1 MNREELSPK
10 ALEMMKAHSLDEV
23 YVTSDG
29 QGFTEKHR
37 AEAQASLLKNKKI
50 EHFVKSKE
58 AVAKI
63 ETEDPDEDIDEYNRR
78 IAETLSTSTEA
89 FKTKTEETEGNKE
102 ILNVSTDA
110 TTNIETDETD
120 EDNQEDERTVLVAKY
135 EFLFNKKPAHN
146 IGVEKL
152 KTQIAEKEAELEN
165 IPVNV
170 QDTTKPATPIENPT
184 EEIKD

>member
-10 ALEMMKAHSLDEV
+10 ALEMMKAHSLNEV
-23 YVTSDG
+23 YLTSDG

-37 AEAQASLLKNKKI
+37 AEAQASLLKNKQI

-63 ETEDPDEDIDEYNRR
+63 EVE
-78 IAETLSTSTEA
+78 
-89 FKTKTEETEGNKE
+89 
-102 ILNVSTDA
+102 
-110 TTNIETDETD
+110 ETD
-120 EDNQEDERTVLVAKY
+120 EDTQEDERTALVAKY
-135 EFLFNKKPAHN
+135 ELLFNKKPAHN

-165 IPVNV
+165 VPVV
-170 QDTTKPATPIENPT
+170 VEDTTTTTAPAPVENPT
-184 EEIKD
+184 EENKDLKED